1 MVLNKEEKKEV
12 SRAYITAYKEI
23 IHNELRPKK
32 VKVKIVTGNQKRAT
46 TNFLKKIR
54 NTDEWKLI

>member
-1 MVLNKEEKKEV
+1 MLLNKEKKEV
-12 SRAYITAYKEI
+12 EGAYITAYKEI

-32 VKVKIVTGNQKRAT
+32 VKVKIVTGNQNRTT